1 MARSSDQSLWW
12 SIYLVIG
19 NSLIKLSSIDN
30 VYSGALLQ
38 ISILLLTVVLLAILG
53 LSGWI
58 KQRKQYASFGALP
71 PYRVRKAFLNTQEF
85 AYYNALKQALGD
97 DFQVY
102 PKVRVPQILSHP
114 GHDPQFRVHWSRVQR
129 RFVDFLV
136 CDSSL
141 KPALA
146 VKFDP
151 TANRRHKHPKEDILE
166 DALGAAEL
174 PLLRVM
180 PANNYDLDE
189 ITYKIKFAMAR
200 HEPQVNAYPERSK
213 TVDDD
218 SFVDS
223 ENENT
228 DSRFLRL
235 RRWTSDLWM
244 ASRRS
249 N

>member
-1 MARSSDQSLWW
+1 M
-12 SIYLVIG
+12 
-19 NSLIKLSSIDN
+19 
-30 VYSGALLQ
+30 Q

-58 KQRKQYASFGALP
+58 KQRKQYASLGVLP
-71 PYRVRKAFLNTQEF
+71 PYRVRKSFMNTQEF

-97 DFQVY
+97 EFQVY
-102 PKVRVPQILSHP
+102 PKVRLPQILSHP
-114 GHDPQFRVHWSRVQR
+114 GHDPQFRVHWTRVQR

-151 TANRRHKHPKEDILE
+151 AANRRHKNTKEDVLE

-200 HEPQVNAYPERSK
+200 HEPQTTVLPDRSNAGNGAAVSE
-213 TVDDD
+213 
-218 SFVDS
+218 S
-223 ENENT
+223 ENHGT

-244 ASRRS
+244 SARRS

>member
-1 MARSSDQSLWW
+1 M
-12 SIYLVIG
+12 
-19 NSLIKLSSIDN
+19 
-30 VYSGALLQ
+30 
-38 ISILLLTVVLLAILG
+38 
-53 LSGWI
+53 
-58 KQRKQYASFGALP
+58 KQRKQYASMGVLP
-71 PYRVRKAFLNTQEF
+71 PYRARKSFLNTQEF

-97 DFQVY
+97 DFHVY
-102 PKVRVPQILSHP
+102 PKVRLPQILSHP
-114 GHDPQFRVHWSRVQR
+114 GHDPSFRVHWSRVQR
-129 RFVDFLV
+129 RFVDFLI

-151 TANRRHKHPKEDILE
+151 AANRRHKHPKEDVLE

-200 HEPQVNAYPERSK
+200 HEPQVDRYSERSK
-213 TVDDD
+213 PEGDD
-218 SFVDS
+218 SFADS
-223 ENENT
+223 GNENT

-244 ASRRS
+244 SARRS

>member
-1 MARSSDQSLWW
+1 MVG
-12 SIYLVIG
+12 IYLVIG
-19 NSLIKLSSIDN
+19 DWLITLSIIDN
-30 VYSGALLQ
+30 VYSSAPLQ

-58 KQRKQYASFGALP
+58 KQRKRYASFGVLP
-71 PYRVRKAFLNTQEF
+71 PYRVRKSFLNTQEF
-85 AYYNALKQALGD
+85 AYLNALKQALGD
-97 DFQVY
+97 EFQIF
-102 PKVRVPQILSHP
+102 PKVRLPQVLGHP
-114 GHDPQFRVHWSRVQR
+114 GHDPQFRVHWTRVQR

-151 TANRRHKHPKEDILE
+151 SANRRHKSPKEDVLE

-174 PLLRVM
+174 PLLRVV
-180 PANNYDLDE
+180 PANSYDLDE

-200 HEPQVNAYPERSK
+200 HEPQLGANNQQSK
-213 TVDDD
+213 SAGDN
-218 SFVDS
+218 SFMNS
-223 ENENT
+223 GNENT

-244 ASRRS
+244 SARRS